1 MTSPSGSVRPLV
13 DGAASSGLT
22 AIVERFVRR
31 FRIRTRIFL
40 VAVVNIAVIV
50 VLAILLWISSQLLNH
65 TWKEL
70 QSVRSSEKLIANIES
85 EASRVQSLIH
95 RYFIQPTPE
104 VLAEVEGRWSSLTG
118 NLFERARTDPALA
131 PDASALRDLTNRLV
145 SGFDQLRTARAEIA
159 TLYEEQILTPS
170 REMSGLYSILESTMA
185 DRTSLIAPALSKSRE
200 AFATTS
206 VAINS
211 YYLSTSSAPA
221 DEALG
226 NLDTI
231 INTIP
236 VMLDLAGGDIQ
247 RAALHR
253 LQARARQLKE
263 GVQKLTA
270 EFKEQNRLLQNVVD
284 KSQAQMS
291 ELAATISNNMRKRD
305 ADVQGQLDRALN
317 AVFLVI
323 AIVTLVSLAVIGF
336 FGAVFSRSV
345 SLPLRSLMK
354 AMNRIAEGRLDTRV
368 AGTEARDEIGEMA
381 RALEIFRENAIAK
394 LQAEADL
401 RASKQR
407 TETAYEELRATQNS
421 LIEAEK
427 LAALGG
433 LVAGVAHEVNNPVGI
448 SVTVASTLSRR
459 CEAFSEELKSGELR
473 RSRLNEFIE
482 GNREAAGMLLSNLNR
497 AAELIQ
503 SFKQVAVDRS
513 HAERRMFD
521 MKTLTDQ
528 IMLSLRPTLNKRN
541 IMLSIDCPDGIEL
554 NSYPGSWGQVLTNL
568 TLNAVTHAFSPDVD
582 SAIDIHVRRIDAD
595 NVEIIFS
602 DNGQGMTE
610 EVKRRAFDPFFTTAR
625 GRGGTGLGLH
635 IVHNIVTNR
644 LGGRVTITSEV
655 GRGVRFRMV
664 LPTTAPLFVADDTT
678 AEARA

>member
-1 MTSPSGSVRPLV
+1 MKDQPEATRHAP
-13 DGAASSGLT
+13 DGAASGGF
-22 AIVERFVRR
+22 IYVVESFVRR
-31 FRIRTRIFL
+31 LRIRTRIFL
-40 VAVVNIAVIV
+40 VAAVNIAVIV
-50 VLAILLWISSQLLNH
+50 VLAILLWISSRLLND

-70 QSVRSSEKLIANIES
+70 QSVRGSERLVATIES

-104 VLAEVEGRWSSLTG
+104 VLAEIEGRWSSITG
-118 NLFERARTDPALA
+118 TLFERAATDPALSPQA
-131 PDASALRDLTNRLV
+131 EALRDLTNRLV
-145 SGFDQLRTARAEIA
+145 SGFDQLRAARTEIA
-159 TLYEEQILTPS
+159 TLYEEQILKPS
-170 REMSGLYSILESTMA
+170 REMSGLYAILESTIA
-185 DRTSLIAPALSKSRE
+185 DRAALIAPPLGKSRD

-236 VMLDLAGGDIQ
+236 VMLDLSDGDIQ
-247 RAALHR
+247 RAALQR
-253 LQARARQLKE
+253 LQTRARQLKD
-263 GVQKLTA
+263 GLQKLTA

-284 KSQAQMS
+284 KSQAEMS
-291 ELAATISNNMRKRD
+291 ELATKLSDNMRQRETR
-305 ADVQGQLDRALN
+305 VQGQLDSALS
-317 AVFLVI
+317 AVYLVI

-336 FGAVFSRSV
+336 FGTVFSRSG
-345 SLPLRSLMK
+345 SLPLRSLMNS
-354 AMNRIAEGRLDTRV
+354 MNRIAEGRLDTRV

-401 RASKQR
+401 IASKR
-407 TETAYEELRATQNS
+407 RAETAYEELRATQNS

-448 SVTVASTLSRR
+448 SVTVASTLARR
-459 CEAFSEELKSGELR
+459 CEAFSEEMKRGELR
-473 RSRLNEFIE
+473 RSRLNEFVE
-482 GNREAAGMLLSNLNR
+482 GNREAANMLVSNLHR

-513 HAERRMFD
+513 HAERRGFD
-521 MKTLTDQ
+521 MKALTDQ
-528 IMLSLRPTLNKRN
+528 IMLSLRPTLSKRN
-541 IMLSIDCPDGIEL
+541 IALRIECPEHIDM

-568 TLNAVTHAFSPDVD
+568 TLNSVIHGFTPDV
-582 SAIDIHVRRIDAD
+582 AGEIDIKVRKVDD
-595 NVEIIFS
+595 EQVEVVFT
-602 DNGQGMTE
+602 DNGQGMSE

-644 LGGRVTITSEV
+644 LGGRIAISSDTA
-655 GRGVRFRMV
+655 RGVRFRMV
-664 LPTTAPLFVADDTT
+664 LPTTAPQFAADETPL
-678 AEARA
+678 EAKA

>member
-131 PDASALRDLTNRLV
+131 PDAAALRDLTNRLV

-291 ELAATISNNMRKRD
+291 ELATTISNNMRKRD

>member
-1 MTSPSGSVRPLV
+1 MISESGSARQS
-13 DGAASSGLT
+13 DSAAPSGLT
-22 AIVERFVRR
+22 NIVEGFVRR

-40 VAVVNIAVIV
+40 VAAVNIAVIV
-50 VLAILLWISSQLLNH
+50 VLAILLWISSKLLND
-65 TWKEL
+65 TWTEL
-70 QSVRSSEKLIANIES
+70 QSVRGSERLVATIES

-104 VLAEVEGRWSSLTG
+104 VLAEIEGRWSSITG
-118 NLFERARTDPALA
+118 TLFERAATDPALSA
-131 PDASALRDLTNRLV
+131 DAHALRDLTNRLV
-145 SGFDQLRTARAEIA
+145 SGFDQLRAARTEIA
-159 TLYEEQILTPS
+159 TLYEEQILKPS
-170 REMSGLYSILESTMA
+170 REMSGLYAILESTIA
-185 DRTSLIAPALSKSRE
+185 DRTALIAPPLSKSRE

-221 DEALG
+221 DEALS

-236 VMLDLAGGDIQ
+236 VMLDLSGGDIQ
-247 RAALHR
+247 RAALQR
-253 LQARARQLKE
+253 LQTRARQLKE
-263 GVQKLTA
+263 GLQKLTA

-291 ELAATISNNMRKRD
+291 ELATTLSENMRQRETR
-305 ADVQGQLDRALN
+305 VQGQLDRALN

-336 FGAVFSRSV
+336 FGAVFARSV
-345 SLPLRSLMK
+345 SLPLQSLMK
-354 AMNRIAEGRLDTRV
+354 ATNRIAEGRLDTRV

-381 RALEIFRENAIAK
+381 RALEIFRENAIAR
-394 LQAEADL
+394 LQVESEL
-401 RASKQR
+401 LASKRR
-407 TETAYEELRATQNS
+407 TEIAYEELRETQNS

-448 SVTVASTLSRR
+448 SVTVASTLARR
-459 CEAFSEELKSGELR
+459 CETFSEELKRGELR

-482 GNREAAGMLLSNLNR
+482 GNREAATMLLANLHR

-513 HAERRMFD
+513 HAERRVFD
-521 MKTLTDQ
+521 MKTLTEQ
-528 IMLSLRPTLNKRN
+528 IMLSLRPTLSKRN
-541 IMLSIDCPDGIEL
+541 IALIIDCPEGIEM
-554 NSYPGSWGQVLTNL
+554 NSYPGPWGQVLTNL
-568 TLNAVTHAFSPDVD
+568 TLNAVNHAFSPDVD
-582 SAIDIHVRRIDAD
+582 GAIEIAIRRADAD
-595 NVEIIFS
+595 HVEASFA
-602 DNGQGMTE
+602 DNGQGMTDD
-610 EVKRRAFDPFFTTAR
+610 VKRRAFDPFFTTAR

-644 LGGRVTITSEV
+644 LGGRITIASDA

-664 LPTTAPLFVADDTT
+664 LPTTAPQFSANETPHET
-678 AEARA
+678 KA

>member
-1 MTSPSGSVRPLV
+1 MTNNSEATRQSPDV
-13 DGAASSGLT
+13 AATGGFT
-22 AIVERFVRR
+22 NVVESFVRR
-31 FRIRTRIFL
+31 LRIRTRIFL
-40 VAVVNIAVIV
+40 VAAVNIAVII
-50 VLAILLWISSQLLNH
+50 VLAILLWISSRLLNQ
-65 TWKEL
+65 TWKDL
-70 QSVRSSEKLIANIES
+70 QSVRSSERLVATIES

-104 VLAEVEGRWSSLTG
+104 VLAEIEGRWSSITG
-118 NLFERARTDPALA
+118 TLFERAATDPALA
-131 PDASALRDLTNRLV
+131 GDAHALRDLTNRLV
-145 SGFDQLRTARAEIA
+145 SGFDQLRAARTEIA
-159 TLYEEQILTPS
+159 TLYEEQILKPS
-170 REMSGLYSILESTMA
+170 REMSGLYAILESTIS
-185 DRTSLIAPALSKSRE
+185 DRAALIAPPLGKSRE

-221 DEALG
+221 DEALS
-226 NLDTI
+226 NLETI

-236 VMLDLAGGDIQ
+236 VMLDLSDGEIQ
-247 RAALHR
+247 RAALQR
-253 LQARARQLKE
+253 LQTRAQQLKS
-263 GVQKLTA
+263 GLQKLTA
-270 EFKEQNRLLQNVVD
+270 EFKEQSRLLQNVVD

-291 ELAATISNNMRKRD
+291 EMATTLSNNMRQRETR
-305 ADVQGQLDRALN
+305 VQGQLDRTLN

-336 FGAVFSRSV
+336 FGTVFARSV

-354 AMNRIAEGRLDTRV
+354 SMNRIADGRLDTRV

-394 LQAEADL
+394 LQAESEL
-401 RASKQR
+401 IASKQR
-407 TETAYEELRATQNS
+407 TETAYEELRETQNS

-448 SVTVASTLSRR
+448 SVTVASTLARR
-459 CEAFSEELKSGELR
+459 CETFSDELKRGELR

-482 GNREAAGMLLSNLNR
+482 GNREAANMLLSNLHR

-513 HAERRMFD
+513 HAERRAFD
-521 MKTLTDQ
+521 IKILTDQ
-528 IMLSLRPTLNKRN
+528 IMLSLRPTLSKRN
-541 IMLSIDCPDGIEL
+541 ISLSIDCRDHIEL

-568 TLNAVTHAFSPDVD
+568 TLNSVIHAFTPDVD
-582 SAIDIHVRRIDAD
+582 GAIEIAIHKIDDEQMEVLFA
-595 NVEIIFS
+595 

-610 EVKRRAFDPFFTTAR
+610 DVKRRAFDPFFTTAR

-644 LGGRVTITSEV
+644 LGGRITISSEP
-655 GRGVRFRMV
+655 GCGVRFRMV
-664 LPTTAPLFVADDTT
+664 LPKTAPQFAADETPL
-678 AEARA
+678 EARA

>member
-1 MTSPSGSVRPLV
+1 MTT
-13 DGAASSGLT
+13 GAEPARALAEPAGSSGLT
-22 AIVERFVRR
+22 AIVDGFVRR
-31 FRIRTRIFL
+31 FRIRTRIFM
-40 VAVVNIAVIV
+40 VAALNIAVIV
-50 VLAILLWISSQLLNH
+50 ILAILLWISSKLLND
-65 TWKEL
+65 TWTEL
-70 QSVRSSEKLIANIES
+70 QAVRSSERLVATIES

-104 VLAEVEGRWSSLTG
+104 VLAEVEARWSSITG
-118 NLFERARTDPALA
+118 NLFERAATDPALSG
-131 PDASALRDLTNRLV
+131 DAQKLRDLTNRLV
-145 SGFDQLRTARAEIA
+145 SGFDQLRAARTEIS
-159 TLYEEQILTPS
+159 TLYEEQILKPS
-170 REMSGLYSILESTMA
+170 REMSGLYAILESTIT
-185 DRTSLIAPALSKSRE
+185 DRASLIAPALSKSRE

-221 DEALG
+221 DEALS
-226 NLDTI
+226 NIDTI

-247 RAALHR
+247 RAALQR
-253 LQARARQLKE
+253 LQTRARQLKD
-263 GVQKLTA
+263 GLLRLTI

-291 ELAATISNNMRKRD
+291 ELASTLSNNMRERETR
-305 ADVQGQLDRALN
+305 VQGQLDRALN
-317 AVFLVI
+317 RVFIFIGL
-323 AIVTLVSLAVIGF
+323 VTLASLAIIGF
-336 FGAVFSRSV
+336 FGTVFARSV
-345 SLPLRSLMK
+345 SSPLRSLMK
-354 AMNRIAEGRLDTRV
+354 SMNRIAEGKLDTRV
-368 AGTEARDEIGEMA
+368 AGTEARDEIAEMA

-394 LQAEADL
+394 LQAESEL
-401 RASKQR
+401 IASKRR
-407 TETAYEELRATQNS
+407 TETAYEELRETQNS

-433 LVAGVAHEVNNPVGI
+433 LVAGVAHEVNNPVGV
-448 SVTVASTLSRR
+448 SVTVASTLARR
-459 CEAFSEELKSGELR
+459 CETFGEELKRGELR
-473 RSRLNEFIE
+473 RSRLNEFVE
-482 GNREAAGMLLSNLNR
+482 GNREAANMLLSNLHR

-513 HAERRMFD
+513 HAERRTFD
-521 MKTLTDQ
+521 MRTLTDQ
-528 IMLSLRPTLNKRN
+528 IMLSLRPTLSKRN
-541 IMLSIDCPDGIEL
+541 IALTIDCPDGIEM

-582 SAIDIHVRRIDAD
+582 SAIDITVRAIEGEQ
-595 NVEIIFS
+595 VEVVFA

-610 EVKRRAFDPFFTTAR
+610 DVKRRAFDPFFTTAR

-644 LGGRVTITSEV
+644 LGGRVTLSSEI

-664 LPTTAPLFVADDTT
+664 LPKTAPHFAADQT
-678 AEARA
+678 AIEARA